1 MKYFDIF
8 IKLIKGECILVKNI
22 KSQRFFTIKEPDLYP
37 GFAKFVNCDNQINHI
52 NEQIITKEEY
62 ESEWQIIK

>member
-62 ESEWQIIK
+62 ESEW